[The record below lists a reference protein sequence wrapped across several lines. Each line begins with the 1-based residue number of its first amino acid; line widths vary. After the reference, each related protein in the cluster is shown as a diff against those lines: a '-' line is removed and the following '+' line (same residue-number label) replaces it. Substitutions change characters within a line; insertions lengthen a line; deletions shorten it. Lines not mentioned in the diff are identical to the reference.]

1 MENNI
6 LAVVNG
12 KEILEKDLELAI
24 TRLPKDRQSFFNTP
38 QGKKQLLNQIISFE
52 LFYNYGKDNGIEN
65 DENYKAQLEIAKNDL
80 ITQFAINS
88 VLKDV
93 NVTDEEVEKYYEANK
108 SYFMSEE
115 EVMASH
121 ILVATLEEA
130 QEVAKNIKEGMEF
143 EEAAKEFSSC
153 PSSAQG
159 GNLGKF
165 GRGRMVPE
173 FEEAAFILKVGEISE
188 PVKTQFGYH
197 IIKVLE
203 KFDAE
208 LRPFAEVA
216 GLIRNEIL
224 QERQNFKYMQ
234 FVEDLKQ
241 TYNVE
246 IK

>member
-6 LAVVNG
+6 LAVING
-12 KEILEKDLELAI
+12 KEITENDLQLAI
-24 TRLPKDRQSFFNTP
+24 TRLPRDRQSFFNTP

-143 EEAAKEFSSC
+143 ELAAKEFSSC

-173 FEEAAFILKVGEISE
+173 FEEAAFALSVGEISE

-197 IIKVLE
+197 IIKVLD
-203 KFDAE
+203 KFEAE
-208 LRPFAEVA
+208 LKPFSEVA
-216 GLIRNEIL
+216 EIIKSQLL

-234 FVEDLKQ
+234 FTENLKQ
-241 TYNVE
+241 TYKVE
-246 IK
+246 MK